1 MTFDIL
7 NKKIL
12 VTGGTGQVGSFLV
25 EKLVEYGADVFVIGR
40 NRNHLKEIKALVETK
55 KVTFLESD
63 LTDKEQIKNISSSL
77 IHIDFLVH
85 LSSELSELSSNLI
98 ENARHS
104 IDLNIKGIIFLL
116 KFCKNLKG
124 ILYGSTTAVYEKSEF
139 IVDEN
144 FQTNP
149 SSMYGCG
156 KLGAEKYLKLF
167 SLSNMIPLAVL
178 RYSTIYGPRNRTNQ
192 VIPRIINQALMNKPL
207 KIHGNGQ
214 TFRDFIYIS
223 DVIRAT
229 IKSIKKNQSGVY
241 NIGTGE
247 KIKISELVKKVIHLT
262 NSKSEIIFEEKNDNS
277 GFVSNTNNAKKNLD
291 FKYEISIDEGLSRE
305 IEWQK
310 MSKLKN

>member
-1 MTFDIL
+1 MSFNIL

-25 EKLVEYGADVFVIGR
+25 EKLIEEGANIFVIGR
-40 NRNHLKEIKALVETK
+40 NKNRLKEIKNLVETK
-55 KVTFLESD
+55 KITFLECD
-63 LTDKEQIKNISSSL
+63 LTKEDQIKNISSSL

-85 LSSELSELSSNLI
+85 LSSELSTPSSNLI

-104 IDLNIKGIIFLL
+104 IDLNIKGVIFLL

-124 ILYGSTTAVYEKSEF
+124 ILYGSTTAVYEKLGLSL
-139 IVDEN
+139 DEN

-167 SLSNMIPLAVL
+167 SSVNMIPLTIL

-192 VIPRIINQALMNKPL
+192 IIPRIINQALMNEQI
-207 KIHGNGQ
+207 KINGNGQ

-229 IKSIKKNQSGVY
+229 IKSIKKNENGIY

-247 KIKISELVKKVIHLT
+247 RIKINELVKKIIYLT
-262 NSKSEIIFEEKNDNS
+262 NSKSKIIFEGENDDL
-277 GFVSNTNNAKKNLD
+277 GFVSNSNRIEKNLG
-291 FKYEISIDEGLSRE
+291 FKFKISINEGLKKE
-305 IEWQK
+305 IEWK
-310 MSKLKN
+310 KCLD

>member
-1 MTFDIL
+1 
-7 NKKIL
+7 
-12 VTGGTGQVGSFLV
+12 
-25 EKLVEYGADVFVIGR
+25 
-40 NRNHLKEIKALVETK
+40 
-55 KVTFLESD
+55 
-63 LTDKEQIKNISSSL
+63 
-77 IHIDFLVH
+77 
-85 LSSELSELSSNLI
+85 
-98 ENARHS
+98 
-104 IDLNIKGIIFLL
+104 
-116 KFCKNLKG
+116 
-124 ILYGSTTAVYEKSEF
+124 
-139 IVDEN
+139 
-144 FQTNP
+144 
-149 SSMYGCG
+149 
-156 KLGAEKYLKLF
+156 
-167 SLSNMIPLAVL
+167 
-178 RYSTIYGPRNRTNQ
+178 
-192 VIPRIINQALMNKPL
+192 NKPL